1 MARILKMTVN
11 GTERSIHTDPRRPLL
26 DVLREDLGLT
36 GPKYG
41 CGEGRCGACSVLV
54 DGRSIRSCV
63 TACSAVESKSIV
75 TIEGLASGET
85 LHPVQQAF
93 VEEGAVQCGYCT
105 AGMILGAV
113 ALLENNAGPS
123 DDEIV
128 HAMNGHICRCNGYP
142 KIVGAIRRASQ
153 RMRE

>member
-1 MARILKMTVN
+1 MARILTMTVN
-11 GTERSIHTDPRRPLL
+11 GTERSIQTDPRRPLL

-36 GPKYG
+36 GPKYA

-54 DGRSIRSCV
+54 DGRSVRSCV
-63 TACSAVESKSIV
+63 TACSAVQSKSIV
-75 TIEGLASGET
+75 TIEGLASGEK
-85 LHPVQQAF
+85 LHGVQQAF

-113 ALLENNAGPS
+113 ALLEKNAAPS

-128 HAMNGHICRCNGYP
+128 HAMDGHICRCNGYP
-142 KIVGAIRRASQ
+142 KVVGAIRRASQ